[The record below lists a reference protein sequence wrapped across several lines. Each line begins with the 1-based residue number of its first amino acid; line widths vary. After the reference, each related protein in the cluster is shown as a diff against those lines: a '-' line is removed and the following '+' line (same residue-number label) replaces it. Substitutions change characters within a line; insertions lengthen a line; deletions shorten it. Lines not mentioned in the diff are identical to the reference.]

1 MYNDLILHPIDVK
14 LNMFFTIVLKYKNK
28 GDVVMNRI
36 RDLRENK
43 NLSQAEIAKVIK
55 TSQQHYSKIES
66 GKADIYGEKLKLLA
80 EFYNVSVDYILG
92 LSDEPKPLF

>member
-14 LNMFFTIVLKYKNK
+14 VNMFFTIVLKYKNK

>member
-1 MYNDLILHPIDVK
+1 MYNDLILHLIDVK
-14 LNMFFTIVLKYKNK
+14 VNMFFTIVLKYKNK